1 MTTTLLG
8 FFPLELTFWLVYF
21 VVVVIVFMQTKNALA
36 ALNNTCLVDFQSY
49 LPKSLNRKGKIFFF
63 LIYFWLRW
71 VFVAACG
78 LSLVAASRGYSSL
91 RCVGFSLWW
100 FLLLWST
107 GSKHLGSVVVAHGL
121 SCSGACGIFPDQGSN
136 PCPLRWQPDS

>member
-107 GSKHLGSVVVAHGL
+107 GSKHLGSVVVVHGL

>member
-63 LIYFWLRW
+63 
-71 VFVAACG
+71 
-78 LSLVAASRGYSSL
+78 
-91 RCVGFSLWW
+91 
-100 FLLLWST
+100 
-107 GSKHLGSVVVAHGL
+107 
-121 SCSGACGIFPDQGSN
+121 
-136 PCPLRWQPDS
+136 